1 MDGERN
7 SAPRLFTAE
16 EIACAA
22 RRPSAVSD
30 WLKERR
36 REEIR
41 SMSPAERAADFHA
54 HQRVLARFLE
64 AGNQYRTR
72 QAKTEK

>member
-1 MDGERN
+1 M
-7 SAPRLFTAE
+7 
-16 EIACAA
+16 

-36 REEIR
+36 REVTR
-41 SMSPAERAADFHA
+41 SMTPAERAADFHA

-64 AGNQYRTR
+64 AGNQYRVR
-72 QAKTEK
+72 QTKTMK